1 MMQGATQ
8 AAEYSLLN
16 VNFKKN
22 TSKELTFLFLHQIY
36 KFKDFQW
43 LMFIYIYFHKT
54 FKAVFFPSQ
63 TYQPWRIFGNHDNS
77 LETFKLPE
85 D

>member
-54 FKAVFFPSQ
+54 FKAVFFSLSNSPALKDFWE
-63 TYQPWRIFGNHDNS
+63 PW
-77 LETFKLPE
+77 
-85 D
+85 